1 MNAEANL
8 KQRSL
13 SAGVY
18 STATSR
24 VFPIMVGKCWLRGLT
39 ARPGRLSRNSW
50 AG

>member
-18 STATSR
+18 SVASSR
-24 VFPIMVGKCWLRGLT
+24 IFPIMVGKC
-39 ARPGRLSRNSW
+39 
-50 AG
+50 